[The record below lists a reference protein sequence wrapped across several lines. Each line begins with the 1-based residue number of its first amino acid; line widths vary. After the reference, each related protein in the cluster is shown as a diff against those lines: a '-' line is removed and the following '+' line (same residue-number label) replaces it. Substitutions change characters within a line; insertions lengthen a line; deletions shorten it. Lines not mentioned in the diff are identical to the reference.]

1 MPVVRLCDLIPGP
14 VRRLEVLENDPRFGV
29 ARLRIA
35 PDIEIT
41 RSRTWFRFARATKPG
56 MLVRCMID
64 YQLRDDPDAA
74 IMRLAQKYFEVLEG
88 AVIRVNVRIV
98 GDVVTVV
105 FKRRRI
111 EGQQPECGYSEILQK
126 IELLSQA

>member
-1 MPVVRLCDLIPGP
+1 MPVVRLPDLIPGP
-14 VRRLEVLENDPRFGV
+14 VRRLAGLENDPRVGI
-29 ARLRIA
+29 ARLGSA
-35 PDIEIT
+35 PDTETT
-41 RSRTWFRFARATKPG
+41 RARTRFRFARAPEPW

-64 YQLRDDPDAA
+64 HQLRDDPDAA

-111 EGQQPECGYSEILQK
+111 ERQQPERGHSE
-126 IELLSQA
+126 